1 MHSQFIKLFLE
12 QFPGNWRWPVK
23 FSLGQQNLTK
33 SSHNSFLFRRSNTC
47 LEYWFFCKFLMRTSS
62 WTIFLSKRQEK
73 MYKKL
78 HLLRVEKF
86 VSKIVTK
93 KFTEPFSST

>member
-33 SSHNSFLFRRSNTC
+33 SSQNSFLFRRSTTY
-47 LEYWFFCKFLMRTSS
+47 LECCFFGNFLCGC
-62 WTIFLSKRQEK
+62 IILAG
-73 MYKKL
+73 
-78 HLLRVEKF
+78 
-86 VSKIVTK
+86 
-93 KFTEPFSST
+93 PFSYSKDKKKCTKSCTY